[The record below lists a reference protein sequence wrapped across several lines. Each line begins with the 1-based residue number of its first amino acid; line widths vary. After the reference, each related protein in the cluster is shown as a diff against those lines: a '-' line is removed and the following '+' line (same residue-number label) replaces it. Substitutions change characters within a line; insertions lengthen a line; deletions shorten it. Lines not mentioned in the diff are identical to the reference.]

1 VKRFLLASA
10 AVGTIL
16 LAAPAWAAEAAPELP
31 RLDPRTISLEGFGTA
46 RAGMSVADAGKALG
60 VKLQETAAA
69 KPDEPAA
76 CHTADGVELPGVTF
90 VIENGKVVRIDVYGA
105 GYQTAKGVRIGMKE
119 GEVKA
124 RYPGIQVTPHKYDS
138 AGHYLT
144 VASKDRK
151 FGIVFETDGA
161 LVTSMRSGGLPFV
174 ARPDACP

>member
-1 VKRFLLASA
+1 LNRFLIASA
-10 AVGTIL
+10 AAGTVL
-16 LAAPAWAAEAAPELP
+16 LAAPAWAAELAAEPP

-46 RAGMSVADAGKALG
+46 RAGMSVGEAGKALG
-60 VKLQETAAA
+60 VKLQEAAA
-69 KPDEPAA
+69 EKPDDPTA
-76 CHTADGVELPGVTF
+76 CHTADGVDLPGVTF
-90 VIENGKVVRIDVYGA
+90 IIVGGKVARIDVYGA

-124 RYPGIQVTPHKYDS
+124 RYPGIQVTPHKYDAS
-138 AGHYLT
+138 GHYLT

-151 FGIVFETDGA
+151 FGLVFETDGA